1 MGVSGNALGQHPE
14 VEVQTHS
21 QKQACPWGGLW
32 LTFEHHLRI
41 ASSLCTFW
49 NDGFRG
55 GYGGAVGLPDQ
66 DSDAQGLG
74 AAGHKFQGSGGGPK
88 VALPK
93 PWQGLVNQGC

>member
-1 MGVSGNALGQHPE
+1 MRWGSIPRLRFRPTLSSRHAHG
-14 VEVQTHS
+14 
-21 QKQACPWGGLW
+21 GGLG

-41 ASSLCTFW
+41 ASSLFAFW
-49 NDGFRG
+49 NDGFKG
-55 GYGGAVGLPDQ
+55 GFGGAVGLPDQ

-74 AAGHKFQGSGGGPK
+74 AAGHKFQGPGGGPK